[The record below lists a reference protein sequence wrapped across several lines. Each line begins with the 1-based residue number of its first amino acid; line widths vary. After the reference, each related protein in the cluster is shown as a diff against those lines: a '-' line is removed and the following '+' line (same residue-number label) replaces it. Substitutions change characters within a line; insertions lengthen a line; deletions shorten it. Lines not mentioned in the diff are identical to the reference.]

1 MQISRHLKLKLRN
14 GNGKCVTDMRTKMN
28 ETGVYSVPAAGRE
41 GKDMVRLAT
50 KPSQRFDFA
59 LFFYVAALLVGS
71 AIWLRL
77 IPSGDLTGRGIQ
89 NPLWLEAGLQQT
101 EDGRALPSVSGL
113 ELSIQQGV
121 CNFTTADDAFGCGAD
136 NPQIAVTATIQ
147 SHAYVTRG
155 VSLAVYSSNDFEFW
169 RQANS
174 VLLPRDMFHAIG
186 RDTTDPMT
194 VSTTACFGEPGA
206 YYVVACA
213 REGVPPGGSASGSAR
228 PSCQMPPC
236 ANSVGPPFSMCL
248 AIAAACIS
256 TCDTGAVE
264 VIPQRQYVRGQLSS
278 RCANGTIPM
287 SLIFANEGS
296 DVSAAFIVFML
307 CYTVGVLYFMI
318 MYLPGR
324 SILGAR
330 TYPSHLLALLHHTL
344 CSRVCGRDR
353 RERCSL
359 PLVGPLPQC
368 CPRGRPRSC
377 QAVVPPQIRRTSF
390 VEVDAR
396 DGRRGLTGS
405 RGGEA

>member
-1 MQISRHLKLKLRN
+1 
-14 GNGKCVTDMRTKMN
+14 
-28 ETGVYSVPAAGRE
+28 
-41 GKDMVRLAT
+41 MVRLAT
-50 KPSQRFDFA
+50 KPSQRFDCA

-89 NPLWLEAGLQQT
+89 SALWMEAGLQRT

-113 ELSIQQGV
+113 ELSIQQDV
-121 CNFTTADDAFGCGAD
+121 CNFTSADDASGCGAD
-136 NPQIAVTATIQ
+136 NPQITVTASIQ

-174 VLLPRDMFHAIG
+174 VLLPRDMFHAVDRG
-186 RDTTDPMT
+186 DTAGPMA
-194 VSTTACFGEPGA
+194 VSTMACFGEPGA

-213 REGVPPGGSASGSAR
+213 REGVPPGGSASASAR

-248 AIAAACIS
+248 AVATACIS

-264 VIPQRQYVRGQLSS
+264 VIPQRQYVRGQRSS
-278 RCANGTIPM
+278 RCANSTIPM
-287 SLIFANEGS
+287 SLLFANEGS

-307 CYTVGVLYFMI
+307 CYTVGIVYFMI

-324 SILGAR
+324 HGR
-330 TYPSHLLALLHHTL
+330 PHGTFQPHLLALLYHSL

-359 PLVGPLPQC
+359 PFMGPLSQR
-368 CPRGRPRSC
+368 CPRGWPRSC
-377 QAVVPPQIRRTSF
+377 QAVFPCQRRRTSL
-390 VEVDAR
+390 VEVDSR
-396 DGRRGLTGS
+396 DGRRSVTGS
-405 RGGEA
+405 RGGEAQEVC